1 MHRRIADDYFHGGA
15 KKTGPVT
22 AAMAT

>member
-15 KKTGPVT
+15 KKTGPVI